1 MIALELW
8 HLKRICDKNG
18 LDYQEIDNTLTY
30 SENLQHLRS
39 LFETKIE
46 ERMKEWRSEEE
57 RYMKEHALSYYI
69 MCARNDETT
78 SEETGPPL
86 EPRFSLAAYIQSQAG
101 GLR

>member
-8 HLKRICDKNG
+8 HLKRICDKYG

-30 SENLQHLRS
+30 SENKEHLVS
-39 LFETKIE
+39 LIEVKVE
-46 ERMKEWRSEEE
+46 ERLDEWRSKEQQ
-57 RYMKEHALSYYI
+57 YMKEHALSHYI

-86 EPRFSLAAYIQSQAG
+86 QPRFSLATYIQSQAG
-101 GLR
+101 RPH